1 MVKKFGDLTLREIA
15 NMVVTDCEPDCCPFA
30 MKGMHNLCVNFQS
43 CPVDMMKDMSDD
55 FDMEVTINAT

>member
-43 CPVDMMKDMSDD
+43 CPV
-55 FDMEVTINAT
+55 MEVTINAT